1 MRRPVILLFFLLGA
15 WCAATVFMWQTAI
28 QNFAVAASVQAS
40 GEAGLREAVGD
51 LTDED
56 LRLILRHQASETNRL
71 FFRGWGWIQIPL
83 ATAVLFLAW
92 KFAGGRL
99 VTAASAAT
107 LGIALLLAAYV
118 VPGDR
123 PPGTHAGFRR
133 PGRVAGC
140 AERLLVPAQRL
151 YRSRHG
157 QAAAVPG
164 DRRRG
169 VRADGG
175 SAPARLSAPLGGGR
189 AAVAGG
195 DRP

>member
-56 LRLILRHQASETNRL
+56 LRLVLRHQASETNRL
-71 FFRGWGWIQIPL
+71 FFRSWGWIQIPL

-107 LGIALLLAAYV
+107 LGIALLLSAYV
-118 VPGDR
+118 VPETVRLGRMLDFAGPGALAEVRSAFWFLHNAYTGLDMVKLLLCLGIVGAVCVRTAGAR
-123 PPGTHAGFRR
+123 PPA
-133 PGRVAGC
+133 
-140 AERLLVPAQRL
+140 
-151 YRSRHG
+151 
-157 QAAAVPG
+157 
-164 DRRRG
+164 
-169 VRADGG
+169 
-175 SAPARLSAPLGGGR
+175 
-189 AAVAGG
+189 
-195 DRP
+195 